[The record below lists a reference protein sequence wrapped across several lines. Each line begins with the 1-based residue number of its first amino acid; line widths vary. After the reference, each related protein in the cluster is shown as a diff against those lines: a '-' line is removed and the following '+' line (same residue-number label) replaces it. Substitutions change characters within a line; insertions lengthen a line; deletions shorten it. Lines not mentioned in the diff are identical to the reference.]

1 MRACAFAAAAW
12 LGASLSCAAL
22 ADAPGVATSGSAGAT
37 ATQPGPASPPGT
49 GLPPDRIERQGSAAE
64 GAGGAKA
71 ITEQQVRQSMEAA
84 GYADI
89 EVKRV
94 GDDWVGRG
102 MLNGA
107 PHQLRIDSRTGR
119 AKR

>member
-1 MRACAFAAAAW
+1 MRAGAFAAAW
-12 LGASLSCAAL
+12 LGLVLSHAAF

-37 ATQPGPASPPGT
+37 STQPGPASPPGA
-49 GLPPDRIERQGSAAE
+49 GLPPDRIERQGGAAA
-64 GAGGAKA
+64 GASGAEA
-71 ITEQQVRQSMEAA
+71 ISEQQVRRSMEAA
-84 GYADI
+84 GYTDI
-89 EVKRV
+89 EVERV

-107 PHQLRIDSRTGR
+107 PRQLRIDSRTGR